1 MPRKSQSATSA
12 PGPSF
17 ACDKSKTTHRPR
29 IVPLGDSRNRKVPV
43 LNQRGR
49 RIDGPLW
56 SEGEARK
63 VPRGFDLLKPEA
75 GLVALA
81 MGWGGAESGFVGARG
96 GGWNS
101 VSAYE
106 SLLERII
113 MDFKKQSLVILARS
127 ALE

>member
-1 MPRKSQSATSA
+1 M
-12 PGPSF
+12 
-17 ACDKSKTTHRPR
+17 
-29 IVPLGDSRNRKVPV
+29 PLGDSRNRKVPG

-81 MGWGGAESGFVGARG
+81 MGWGGAESGFVGPREG
-96 GGWNS
+96 SWNS

-106 SLLERII
+106 ALLERII
-113 MDFKKQSLVILARS
+113 MDLKKQSLVILARS
-127 ALE
+127 VLE